1 MPCDVRSFDFKEGF
15 KMNKIVKKAMAAALA
30 LTIVGGGAPTLAG
43 GGFDVLKPA
52 IVANAEAS
60 TIAPSIGATYH
71 WGDEVKIN
79 KEKDVYLKLEDAQ
92 SQAGYT
98 IYHEKKDG
106 TYIFKLNEMWT
117 YSSDL
122 CWSKSCNGG
131 DYFPPAS
138 GHSIYEIPN
147 GVKIVSGSGTEKD
160 PYLLRL
166 VYENEA
172 RNVIGGASLSLG
184 DSTTVNIYAS
194 LTSDVE
200 KVVLS
205 GPNGDQIIDDFDDYK
220 QDGGIYKFSYDFY
233 ATQLDEKVSVKF
245 YDDEENEL
253 KLYKLDNS
261 YRNVHYEE
269 LDAFEYGPGDYID
282 SYLSTAEYDEDE
294 KRYIIEDEGVMSDDT
309 ANLVAAL
316 KNYGI
321 AAKNYF
327 GGEATGSID
336 LFSYYDESIYDDDDV
351 NPMHYFKPDFPKESK
366 ISLVL
371 DSTTAVRLY
380 IDGASKGDVAN
391 YTSDRYI
398 TDSHVY
404 YDSDEAVEE
413 VSGNVEAEEGANG
426 IYFEIPNITA
436 ISICGYT
443 TLSYGG
449 EKYKFSPLS
458 YCYRVK
464 NRSGADEKT
473 VALSNAF
480 FDYAIYANIYFGSYY
495 DEYAW

>member
-1 MPCDVRSFDFKEGF
+1 
-15 KMNKIVKKAMAAALA
+15 MNKIVKKAMAAALA

-98 IYHEKKDG
+98 IYHENKDG

-122 CWSKSCNGG
+122 CWSISCNGG

-282 SYLSTAEYDEDE
+282 SYLNTAEYNSEE
-294 KRYIIEDEGVMSDDT
+294 KMYTIEDEWTSPDDT

-327 GGEATGSID
+327 GGSATGSID
-336 LFSYYDESIYDDDDV
+336 LHSSYDEYAGV
-351 NPMHYFKPDFPKESK
+351 EQFKPDFPTDSK

-371 DSTTAVRLY
+371 DSNTAVRLY
-380 IDGASKGDVAN
+380 INSASEGDTAS
-391 YTSDRYI
+391 YTSSRSVM
-398 TDSHVY
+398 DSAY
-404 YDSDEAVEE
+404 NSSEDAIEE

-426 IYFEIPNITA
+426 VYFEIPNITA
-436 ISICGYT
+436 ISLMNGI

-449 EKYKFSPLS
+449 EEYKFSPLS

-464 NRSGADEKT
+464 NRSDADEKT
-473 VALSNAF
+473 VTLAAAF
-480 FDYAIYANIYFGSYY
+480 FDYALWANTYFEFYY
-495 DEYAW
+495 FDGYDY